1 MTETLQESPQ
11 RKKIHPHKFALWVGM
26 ASITMMFAGLTSAY
40 MVREAQGNWV
50 IFKLPFIFWPST
62 AVIIASSITIFL
74 GQKAYK
80 QRAMS
85 RYRSLI
91 STTLVLGLLFGI
103 MQYIGFKQLYGNNI
117 KLTGNPSESFLFI
130 ITGMHL
136 LHLAGGIIALLFVF
150 FGAYRTKVKNYNSTG
165 IDIVASYWHFVD
177 VLWIYL
183 FVFFLVNQ

>member
-1 MTETLQESPQ
+1 MATLIEQSTQ
-11 RKKIHPHKFALWVGM
+11 KKKIHPHKFALWVGM

-62 AVIIASSITIFL
+62 IVIIISSVTVFL

-80 QRAMS
+80 KRNMAKYKS
-85 RYRSLI
+85 YI
-91 STTLVLGLLFGI
+91 TTTVLLGIAFGI
-103 MQYIGFKQLYGNNI
+103 MQYIGFKQLYGSNI

-165 IDIVASYWHFVD
+165 LDIVASYWHFVD

-183 FVFFLVNQ
+183 FVFFLANQ